1 MRLLGLSVNVLVIKF
16 FDFKVMFWILD
27 GVNEEFGL
35 KAVMFFA
42 AS

>member
-1 MRLLGLSVNVLVIKF
+1 MRLLGLSFNVFMIKF
-16 FDFKVMFWILD
+16 FEFKVKFWILD

-35 KAVMFFA
+35 NAVMFFA